1 MGNIGNDKY
10 SPAEEWWS
18 LGPSWLLGRSWLF
31 DVVTRH
37 APVGSKFV
45 SCADRPQAH
54 TAIAA

>member
-37 APVGSKFV
+37 APFGAKFV